1 MSFALTRLRALGLV
15 KMPHLWVVF
24 DVSRVKRDRL
34 EIQLAIQVH
43 SRHNIPTSARKPSV
57 STLNRASKAVSK
69 SFKMED
75 IPPSILPRSCPF
87 RPHASRFPR
96 NFRLEFNVLQ
106 HRHDSTRVH
115 APIHRVILRFD
126 DRVEVFLFSIFSLG
140 LHVCRLSVRPRVS
153 SAASARARVSH
164 APLSLGSRLGGTGSG
179 SVDARRGVRA
189 ATRES
194 AVSNARGLKDA
205 GVHVYTVRQRIVN
218 E

>member
-24 DVSRVKRDRL
+24 DVSRVKRNRL

-43 SRHNIPTSARKPSV
+43 SRHNIPTNARKPSV

-87 RPHASRFPR
+87 HPHASRFPR

-126 DRVEVFLFSIFSLG
+126 DRVEVFLSSIFSLG
-140 LHVCRLSVRPRVS
+140 LHVCPSVLGFPPPPPRL
-153 SAASARARVSH
+153 ARVSH

-194 AVSNARGLKDA
+194 AVSNARDTERRGR
-205 GVHVYTVRQRIVN
+205 VCIYS
-218 E
+218 

>member
-24 DVSRVKRDRL
+24 DVSRVKRNRL

-43 SRHNIPTSARKPSV
+43 SRHNIPTNARKPSV

-87 RPHASRFPR
+87 HPHASRFPR

-126 DRVEVFLFSIFSLG
+126 DRVEVFLSSIFSLG
-140 LHVCRLSVRPRVS
+140 LHVVRPSSGFLRRLRARPRLARSALARLSTRRDGVGVRRREAR
-153 SAASARARVSH
+153 SAGGDARVGRFQT
-164 APLSLGSRLGGTGSG
+164 P
-179 SVDARRGVRA
+179 ARTERA
-189 ATRES
+189 GEY
-194 AVSNARGLKDA
+194 
-205 GVHVYTVRQRIVN
+205 VYTV
-218 E
+218 